1 MSQIYASRLARNGL
15 ATFVGISSLAIGL
28 SLPVTAQTAADV
40 DPLEGL
46 GTQDS
51 PEGVFSGGE
60 AGFRD
65 AMDFFHRLNLSGGTT
80 MEQYQI
86 RQQEQIG
93 NAAAEFFRLREER
106 VNSSGANAVD
116 AAEDEE
122 ASPVE

>member
-1 MSQIYASRLARNGL
+1 MSRLDTSQLTRGL
-15 ATFVGISSLAIGL
+15 ATFVGIGSLAVGL
-28 SLPVTAQTAADV
+28 SLPVAAQTADV

-51 PEGVFSGGE
+51 PEGAFSGGD
-60 AGFRD
+60 AGFRE
-65 AMDFFHRLNLSGGTT
+65 AMDFFHRLNLSNGTT

-93 NAAAEFFRLREER
+93 DAAAEFFKLREER
-106 VNSSGANAVD
+106 VNGSSDASVED

-122 ASPVE
+122 AFPVE